1 MDNPLVY
8 ITYQWVG
15 PTGPIGNIRTPDIY
29 DLGMVENHDRIA
41 IANGSRAARETFG
54 PNCADYG
61 NETGANF
68 KVSNASSMTKDDIFM
83 YPITLGH
90 KDQLAMLFDHVFGL
104 FERSRVPNQLL
115 DLVRNGGGYIILEH
129 GFEAFVEDENLD
141 RMHDYLR
148 MHQIPFNKV
157 VYVMGCGNIEEIYD
171 FYCIK
176 RNIPVHNRIRFCKF
190 FPCQESLAI
199 NEMRHHYNPEYIPE
213 NMPSKTFLSLNLRP
227 RQHRTLL
234 LGLFKK
240 HGLLDDSHFSF
251 AGLMPGQ
258 SICGMLD
265 QMHLDACDLSDDIYN
280 ELNGEMHK
288 YVLDEDPVNTCDVV
302 YDMDNRDFIN
312 KYYQDSLVSVCTETT
327 FHTTIMALT
336 EKCIKPIAYK
346 HPFILC
352 GAQGILKYVNS
363 LGFKSFSDF
372 WDEGYDE
379 IYNPNERLIR
389 IVQICQEINE
399 WSTEQKL
406 EFRRAV
412 KPIIEH
418 NYEHLITNPYS
429 TVYKD
434 LYDYAVNSQEATK

>member
-1 MDNPLVY
+1 MDKPLVY
-8 ITYQWVG
+8 IAYQWVG

-29 DLGMVENHDRIA
+29 DLGMVENHDKVHIQH
-41 IANGSRAARETFG
+41 GSRAAKETFG
-54 PNCADYG
+54 PNCETYG
-61 NETGANF
+61 NKTGTNF
-68 KVSNASSMTKDDIFM
+68 KCVSSASMSEDDVFM

-90 KDQLAMLFDHVFGL
+90 KDHLSMLFDHVFGL

-115 DLVRNGGGYIILEH
+115 DLVRNGNGYILLEH

-141 RMHDYLR
+141 RMHEYFQ

-157 VYVMGCGNIEEIYD
+157 LYSMGCGNIEEIYD

-176 RNIPVHNRIRFCKF
+176 RNIPVHNRIKF
-190 FPCQESLAI
+190 HQFHPCQESLAI
-199 NEMRHHYNPEYIPE
+199 NEMRHQYNPEYDPDH
-213 NMPSKTFLSLNLRP
+213 MPGKTFLSLNLRP
-227 RQHRTLL
+227 RNHRTLL

-240 HGLLDDSHFSF
+240 YGLLENSHFSY

-265 QMHLDACDLSDDIYN
+265 QMHLEACGLDDEIYN
-280 ELNGEMHK
+280 ELNSEMEK
-288 YVLDEDPVNTCDVV
+288 YILDEDPVNNCDVV
-302 YDMDNRDFIN
+302 YDMDSREYM
-312 KYYQDSLVSVCTETT
+312 KLYYDDSLVSVCTETT

-352 GAQGILKYVNS
+352 GAQGILKYIQG
-363 LGFKSFSDF
+363 LGFKTFGDF

-379 IYNPNERLIR
+379 IYNPNERLVR
-389 IVQICQEINE
+389 IAQICQDINE
-399 WSTEQKL
+399 WTTEQKL
-406 EFRRAV
+406 EFRKAV

-418 NYEHLITNPYS
+418 NYELLITEPYS

-434 LYDYAVNSQEATK
+434 MYDYVVQSQEALK